1 MKITKDTSDRT
12 LARARAGIGLAGTPP
27 LDTAAFH
34 KSVNDEIR
42 SWKEPMSEA
51 NRLMARGIEK
61 HEARIKRE
69 REGIADE
76 LINRRTLGA
85 ASGRL
90 HLTAVRALEHIMS
103 TNILT
108 AFEFKMAKRLNLP
121 VDEIGVPI
129 LTKNQTKRLSDFE
142 QALVLR
148 KVTQQARKELKR
160 GQWSNRDAVAP
171 VIAEVMDTWVSPCLM
186 DMPF

>member
-1 MKITKDTSDRT
+1 MMKITKDTSDRAR
-12 LARARAGIGLAGTPP
+12 ARARAGIGLAGTPP

-34 KSVNDEIR
+34 KS
-42 SWKEPMSEA
+42 
-51 NRLMARGIEK
+51 
-61 HEARIKRE
+61 KRD
-69 REGIADE
+69 REEIADE

-103 TNILT
+103 TNIL
-108 AFEFKMAKRLNLP
+108 ADFEFKMAKRLDLP
-121 VDEIGVPI
+121 LDEIGVPI
-129 LTKNQTKRLSDFE
+129 LTKSQTKRLSDFE
-142 QALVLR
+142 QALVMR

-160 GQWSNRDAVAP
+160 GQWSNKDAVAQ